1 MSEGFQL
8 KHHLLNM
15 QLQVDQNSL
24 QIQVDIQQ
32 MFLLGGRGGGLP
44 RKKSRRILMCVAL
57 CLFSKV
63 GLVSWSFKEKFGG
76 ENQS

>member
-44 RKKSRRILMCVAL
+44 RKKSRRILMCVV
-57 CLFSKV
+57 LFVFQS
-63 GLVSWSFKEKFGG
+63 GLSVLVI
-76 ENQS
+76 